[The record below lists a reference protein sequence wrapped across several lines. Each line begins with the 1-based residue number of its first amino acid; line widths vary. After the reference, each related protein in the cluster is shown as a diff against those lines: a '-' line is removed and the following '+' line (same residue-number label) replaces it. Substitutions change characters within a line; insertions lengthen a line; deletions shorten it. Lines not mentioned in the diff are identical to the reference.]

1 MTLKKKLKKTDGRGG
16 GPEMAFQSRN
26 MMGHVEWKSR
36 TLFGMR
42 QMHILI
48 DMQDNTEMDVG
59 SPFTLTNMIFLGQH
73 TGENFLAS
81 LLCGCKIIKKSH
93 LTTLWNE
100 NVFVKWPLS
109 KLAEETQQRSSA
121 PN

>member
-1 MTLKKKLKKTDGRGG
+1 
-16 GPEMAFQSRN
+16 MAFQSRN

-48 DMQDNTEMDVG
+48 DMQYNTEMDVG
-59 SPFTLTNMIFLGQH
+59 SPFTLINMIFLGQH

-81 LLCGCKIIKKSH
+81 LLCGCKIKKISPD
-93 LTTLWNE
+93 NSVE
-100 NVFVKWPLS
+100 RERF
-109 KLAEETQQRSSA
+109 R
-121 PN
+121 